1 MIGIVTGKRLQ
12 SGRREINMPN
22 LCDSRAVLNHS
33 NYQWTIL
40 LKSVARRDIVDVEQ
54 VIAFY

>member
-1 MIGIVTGKRLQ
+1 MIGIVTGKHLR

-22 LCDSRAVLNHS
+22 LADSRAGLNHS
-33 NYQWTIL
+33 YYQWTTL

>member
-1 MIGIVTGKRLQ
+1 
-12 SGRREINMPN
+12 MPK
-22 LCDSRAVLNHS
+22 LADSSVVLNHS